1 MSDAPPDLPRV
12 PTPGRPPPGFEVYR
26 VAIISQQFHNVY
38 QVRRIHT
45 TRMFVS
51 VDGAMNLRDDL
62 LDFCHELRILD
73 FLRLLVVFAI
83 DVGTWMDDEEE
94 FSWQWFH

>member
-1 MSDAPPDLPRV
+1 
-12 PTPGRPPPGFEVYR
+12 
-26 VAIISQQFHNVY
+26 
-38 QVRRIHT
+38 
-45 TRMFVS
+45 MFVS

-94 FSWQWFH
+94 FSWQWFY